1 MVSLKNFPA
10 SPAPGE
16 VSICEQHGQ
25 ICSLPI
31 TEVDIGRCIPP
42 GVLSRYPEI
51 NIVRELFHTSSS
63 NILHRDSG
71 RNLMMP
77 VSESLLKNVTRTFFE
92 DSLEAALEEASTSSN
107 TIVKTC
113 AKYLLYLV
121 NVGNNM
127 RYFLRPHLRDQT
139 LESVGKFSETKNWQR
154 SPIRCI
160 KWHPHCFKLAVAA
173 SDDSIRV
180 FTDEPTTVPVLK
192 TGLQKAVASMA
203 WRPFTA
209 GVLAVACQSGI
220 LLWSLEPNS
229 HITRP
234 LSQATHFRSP
244 NHTPVTSVDW
254 SPNGCLLVTASM
266 NDSSIIIWDVDQNRN
281 TPLRRL
287 GAPCTRVQWSPDG
300 CRLFS
305 ATMGNVFRVWDANKW
320 TPERWTVGVGT
331 IQSLAWSPCGRQL
344 IFVTT
349 EETILYSMH
358 FVEEQV
364 FNSTSIPKQALPV
377 ADLSK
382 TSVGGVEVGGRP
394 QQVAWCPSGE
404 HLAVS
409 FRDTSVISIFSTSIT
424 HHNFNIS
431 PSCFLNGLPGE
442 YPTYICFQ
450 EKLKRVDNTKS
461 VLTIGWSSGR
471 IQYFPFL

>member
-1 MVSLKNFPA
+1 M

-16 VSICEQHGQ
+16 ISVFEERGR

-31 TEVDIGRCIPP
+31 TEVDIGQNLP
-42 GVLSRYPEI
+42 GGVMAKYPEI
-51 NIVRELFHTSSS
+51 NIVRELFHTPSS
-63 NILHRDSG
+63 NLLHRDSG

-77 VSESLLKNVTRTFFE
+77 VQESLLKHITRTFFE
-92 DSLEAALEEASTSSN
+92 EGLSSALEEATMSSN
-107 TIVKTC
+107 SLVKIG
-113 AKYLLYLV
+113 AKYCLYLV
-121 NVGNNM
+121 NAGNNM
-127 RYFLRPHLRDQT
+127 RYFLRPHLRDRT
-139 LESVGKFSETKNWQR
+139 LASVGKFSETKNWPR

-160 KWHPHCFKLAVAA
+160 RWHPHCFKLAVAA

-180 FTDEPTTVPVLK
+180 FTDEPSIVPVLK
-192 TGLQKAVASMA
+192 TGLQKGVTSMA

-209 GVLAVACQSGI
+209 GVLAVGCQNGV

-234 LSQATHFRSP
+234 LSQATHLKSP

-254 SPNGCLLVTASM
+254 SPNGCNLITASI
-266 NDSSIIIWDVDQNRN
+266 NDSNIVVWDVDMNRSVQ
-281 TPLRRL
+281 LKRI
-287 GAPCTRVQWSPDG
+287 GAPCTQIKWSPDG

-305 ATMGNVFRVWDANKW
+305 ATMGSLFRVWDTGKW
-320 TPERWTVGVGT
+320 TSEQWTVGVGT
-331 IQSLAWSPCGRQL
+331 IQSQAWSPCGTQL
-344 IFVTT
+344 VFIIT
-349 EETILYSMH
+349 EVPCLYAIH

-364 FNSTSIPKQALPV
+364 FNNTSLPKQALPV
-377 ADLSK
+377 ADL
-382 TSVGGVEVGGRP
+382 TRTNVDGVDVGGRP
-394 QQVAWCPSGE
+394 QQVAWCPYGE

-409 FRDTSVISIFSTSIT
+409 FSDTSVIAIFSTSIAK
-424 HHNFNIS
+424 HNFNIS

-450 EKLKRVDNTKS
+450 PRSRRVERVKT

>member
-1 MVSLKNFPA
+1 MVSLQNFSVPPA
-10 SPAPGE
+10 SGE
-16 VSICEQHGQ
+16 ISICEQQGR

-31 TEVDIGRCIPP
+31 TEVDIGRGIPS
-42 GVLSRYPEI
+42 GVCAKYPEI

-77 VSESLLKNVTRTFFE
+77 VHENLLKHITRTFFE
-92 DSLEAALEEASTSSN
+92 DSLSAALEEASTASSA
-107 TIVKTC
+107 VVRTC
-113 AKYLLYLV
+113 AKYLLYVV

-139 LESVGKFSETKNWQR
+139 LASVGKFSETKNWHR

-180 FTDEPTTVPVLK
+180 FTDEPTAVPVLK
-192 TGLQKAVASMA
+192 TGLQKGITSMA

-209 GVLAVACQSGI
+209 GLLAVGCQSGV

-234 LSQATHFRSP
+234 LSQATHLKSP
-244 NHTPVTSVDW
+244 NHTPVTSVHW
-254 SPNGCLLVTASM
+254 SPNGCLLVTASI
-266 NDSSIIIWDVDQNRN
+266 NDANIIIWDVDQNRS
-281 TPLRRL
+281 TALRRL
-287 GAPCTRVQWSPDG
+287 GPPCTHVKWSPDG

-305 ATMGNVFRVWDANKW
+305 ATMGNVFRVWNANKW

-331 IQSLAWSPCGRQL
+331 IQSLAWSPCGTHL
-344 IFVTT
+344 VFVTT
-349 EETILYSMH
+349 EETCLYALH

-364 FNSTSIPKQALPV
+364 FNSTSLPKQALRV
-377 ADLSK
+377 ADLAR
-382 TSVGGVEVGGRP
+382 TNVGGVEVGGRP
-394 QQVAWCPSGE
+394 QQVAWCPTGE

-409 FRDTSVISIFSTSIT
+409 FRDTSVISIFSTSISK
-424 HHNFNIS
+424 HNFSIS
-431 PSCFLNGLPGE
+431 PSCFLNGLPE
-442 YPTYICFQ
+442 EFPTYLCFQ
-450 EKLKRVDNTKS
+450 PKGKQADNS